1 MRILSNNFHRACGIY
16 VICSL
21 SYLGEPLKG
30 GGRVKPLSAIRKC
43 KFLWRGKKCLKDG
56 SLDEEKIECVLG
68 HREIW
73 YLAWQESRECCI
85 RFSDVGSR
93 GFMSL

>member
-1 MRILSNNFHRACGIY
+1 M
-16 VICSL
+16 
-21 SYLGEPLKG
+21 
-30 GGRVKPLSAIRKC
+30 SAIRKC

-73 YLAWQESRECCI
+73 YLAGQESRECCI

-93 GFMSL
+93 GIYVSLILGTATFKQLD